1 MIHKYPCAN
10 PRGYFFQAD
19 LAARVSVCGGCIR
32 AFRWSRGSFWVPLSV
47 CSPHSGLD
55 VPLLSSLSSLSFTTL
70 PRFPFSTSEKNLYES
85 LYFPFSFFFRS
96 ATPLEGIEGMC
107 VRLSSSLS
115 PDLFLICAS
124 FKLPLLAAAFPRYIP
139 ASLLRVM
146 LWMESIGLLT
156 PACSYQRL
164 AVSIP
169 ISFPA
174 YDPLSPLS
182 PLLQL

>member
-1 MIHKYPCAN
+1 MYQCVVGAFVHSGGLEGLFGFRCRSVPPI
-10 PRGYFFQAD
+10 QAWT
-19 LAARVSVCGGCIR
+19 SP
-32 AFRWSRGSFWVPLSV
+32 SSPLS
-47 CSPHSGLD
+47 
-55 VPLLSSLSSLSFTTL
+55 LLSPSRLFLDFHSRRRKKIFT
-70 PRFPFSTSEKNLYES
+70 NLCIF
-85 LYFPFSFFFRS
+85 LFLFFFRS

-146 LWMESIGLLT
+146 LWMESNGLLT